1 MKKWVAII
9 LVLVLVIGGGT
20 YWYMGKKA
28 KAKQASNIYI
38 PTSVVQKGTLESDV
52 SGSGS
57 LTSAIDEDVTA
68 AASETVYAINVS
80 VGENVKKGQEILEYN
95 NGTYLDAP
103 DNGTVTSLSVYTNSQ
118 VRPGQAVAHITNYT
132 NLDTVVSVDELDI
145 PNVKIGQ
152 PVDVT
157 VNAYPNSKFTG
168 KVTKIAD
175 TGTDTN
181 GVSSFDVT
189 VHLDSSKNLKPGM
202 TTSANI
208 VTSKKANALYVP
220 IGAIHK
226 QGSTTYVLV
235 DSGNSANQVSTTSN
249 NSNYGGMSSRKQWR
263 KMGASTG
270 NAQMVTVKTGLNND
284 TDIEILSGLKEGEVV
299 QLPPIVRNSSTS
311 STTNGNGFGMYGGG
325 GFGGGFGG
333 GYGGRGLGKMSR
345 SGNSNSGNNN
355 SGNSNSGNN
364 GGGN

>member
-28 KAKQASNIYI
+28 KAKQASNVYI
-38 PTSVVQKGTLESDV
+38 PTAVVQKGPLESDV

-57 LTSAIDEDVTA
+57 LASAIDEDVTA
-68 AASETVYAINVS
+68 SISDSVYSIKVSE
-80 VGENVKKGQEILEYN
+80 GQNVKKGQEILEYN

-103 DNGTVTSLSVYTNSQ
+103 DSGTVTSVSVYANSQ
-118 VRPGQAVAHITNYT
+118 VKPGQVVAHITNYT
-132 NLDTVVSVDELDI
+132 NLNTVVSVDELDI
-145 PNVKIGQ
+145 PNVKVGQ

-168 KVTKIAD
+168 KVTNIAD

-208 VTSKKANALYVP
+208 VTSKKANTLYIP

-226 QGSTTYVLV
+226 QGNTTYVLV
-235 DSGNSANQVSTTSN
+235 DSGNSTNQGSTQSNTSN
-249 NSNYGGMSSRKQWR
+249 QGGMGGKRQWR
-263 KMGASTG
+263 GMGAATG
-270 NAQMVTVKTGLNND
+270 NAQSVTVKTGINND
-284 TDIEILSGLKEGEVV
+284 TDIEILSGLQEGETV

-311 STTNGNGFGMYGGG
+311 TNSSGGNGFGMYGGG
-325 GFGGGFGG
+325 GFGGG
-333 GYGGRGLGKMSR
+333 YGGRGLGKGNRSNNNSI
-345 SGNSNSGNNN
+345 SGNGN
-355 SGNSNSGNN
+355 SGNSNSSNS